1 MGAATAGAVFYCNA
15 SMAAILFW
23 RLAASWRP
31 LMLQW
36 ADLERRLCAT
46 WPTPSGA
53 RWRALAI
60 ASTVLILASGIY
72 AYAWKLQLLCVL
84 LRWLEPAGLC
94 IFSFD
99 IKRGSSHYCGC

>member
-15 SMAAILFW
+15 SVAALLFW

-36 ADLERRLCAT
+36 AALERRLCAT

-60 ASTVLILASGIY
+60 ASTVLILASGMHELYRMGIHY
-72 AYAWKLQLLCVL
+72 
-84 LRWLEPAGLC
+84 
-94 IFSFD
+94 FSSLY
-99 IKRGSSHYCGC
+99 I

>member
-15 SMAAILFW
+15 SVAALLFW

-36 ADLERRLCAT
+36 AALERRLCAT
-46 WPTPSGA
+46 WPAPSGA

-60 ASTVLILASGIY
+60 ASTVLILASGTHESNWIDFFY
-72 AYAWKLQLLCVL
+72 KKISIKA
-84 LRWLEPAGLC
+84 R
-94 IFSFD
+94 IFFRTKKKCMSC
-99 IKRGSSHYCGC
+99 RQ